1 MSAHVVR
8 DARQRA
14 GLTQE
19 ELARRAGTSR
29 PTVSA
34 YESGTKSPSLATTVR
49 LLAAAGAHLSA
60 EPDVV
65 FAEVPVGRGRTTAVP
80 SHLPRLP
87 LEQALGRVD
96 LPSHVAWSGQPRM
109 VDLGDRRARA
119 RAYELLL
126 VEGTGP
132 DIAAVVDGALLVDL
146 WPDLVLPRAVR
157 AAWEPLI
164 LAATGRA
171 A

>member
-1 MSAHVVR
+1 MGAEVFR
-8 DARQRA
+8 QARQRA

-34 YESGTKSPSLATTVR
+34 YESGRKSPSLATAER
-49 LLAAAGAHLSA
+49 LLAAAGARLVA
-60 EPDVV
+60 EATVE
-65 FAEVPVGRGRTTAVP
+65 FSEVPVGRGRTAAVP

-87 LEQALGRVD
+87 IERALGSID
-96 LPSHVAWSGQPRM
+96 LPLHVAWSGQERR
-109 VDLGDRRARA
+109 VDLADRRTRA
-119 RAYELLL
+119 RVYEQLL
-126 VEGTGP
+126 VEGTAQ
-132 DIAAVVDGALLVDL
+132 DIAAVVDGALLVDV

-157 AAWEPLI
+157 AAWEPLVVR
-164 LAATGRA
+164 ATGRA